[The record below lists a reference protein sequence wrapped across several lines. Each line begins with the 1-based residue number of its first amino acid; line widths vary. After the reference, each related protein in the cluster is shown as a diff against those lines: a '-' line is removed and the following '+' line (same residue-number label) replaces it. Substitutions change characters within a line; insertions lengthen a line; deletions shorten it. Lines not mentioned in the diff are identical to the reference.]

1 MADKKEVS
9 SFNFKPS
16 GDLPK
21 ITELLSYVFIDL
33 LKLDFFD
40 LNYLSCG
47 LTLGIWLQVER
58 NRIRLKRQVEKA
70 AKEAEKV
77 RMQQKKPRAKEGKL
91 PLQY

>member
-9 SFNFKPS
+9 SFNFRPS

-47 LTLGIWLQVER
+47 LTLEIWLQVER
-58 NRIRLKRQVEKA
+58 DRIWLKRQDKKA
-70 AKEAEKV
+70 VKEAEKV
-77 RMQQKKPRAKEGKL
+77 RIQQKNLWAKECKL
-91 PLQY
+91 PL